1 MVTENIQPTE
11 DQAQPAP
18 AEVEPTTAEPTTAPE
33 RTFTQ
38 EEVNRMQAQTRR
50 DERNKY
56 GDYND
61 LKARAAKADELEQAQ
76 LSDAQKLE
84 ARAIEGE
91 RKASEAQEQIAS
103 AMIASDVKVRASAL
117 GIIDPDAA
125 YLLLDR
131 SNVRYDA
138 TEGVTGVDDALASLL
153 EAKPYLKSS
162 NRTPN
167 LNPESGQPVATQRL
181 TAEQREA
188 AQYLGMTDE
197 QYAKGL

>member
-38 EEVNRMQAQTRR
+38 EDVNRMQAHTRR

-76 LSDAQKLE
+76 LSAAQK
-84 ARAIEGE
+84 
-91 RKASEAQEQIAS
+91 
-103 AMIASDVKVRASAL
+103 
-117 GIIDPDAA
+117 
-125 YLLLDR
+125 
-131 SNVRYDA
+131 
-138 TEGVTGVDDALASLL
+138 
-153 EAKPYLKSS
+153 
-162 NRTPN
+162 
-167 LNPESGQPVATQRL
+167 
-181 TAEQREA
+181 
-188 AQYLGMTDE
+188 
-197 QYAKGL
+197 

>member
-84 ARAIEGE
+84 ARAIEAE

-103 AMIASDVKVRASAL
+103 AMIASEVKVRASAL
-117 GIIDPDAA
+117 GVIDPDAA

>member
-84 ARAIEGE
+84 ARAIEAE

-103 AMIASDVKVRASAL
+103 AMIASEVKVRASAL
-117 GIIDPDAA
+117 GVIDPDAA

-181 TAEQREA
+181 TAEQRDA